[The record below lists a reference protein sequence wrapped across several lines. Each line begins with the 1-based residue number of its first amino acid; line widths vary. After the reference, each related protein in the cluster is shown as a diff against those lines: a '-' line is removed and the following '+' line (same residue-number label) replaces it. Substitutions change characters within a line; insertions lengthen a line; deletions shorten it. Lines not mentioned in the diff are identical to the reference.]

1 MANCDSRATA
11 GGFLDS
17 IEDIFSA
24 LLIAGAVVSV
34 RNGALSVKTKPGV
47 AIPSDVGRAA
57 AHSKLAL
64 TVHASSI
71 CARCGADQGVE
82 HGRGYVMTWCGPCEL
97 TEIRRRHPGQPMGF
111 FVEYAERANCKTC
124 PRVGPTHNG
133 WCLWC
138 LAKRE
143 GVDWDERL
151 EAEMGETAGPAVLP
165 VPSAA
170 ASAPPSPSPASTGPI
185 QPELFR

>member
-1 MANCDSRATA
+1 MTA
-11 GGFLDS
+11 VGSGFLDT
-17 IEDIFSA
+17 IEDVFSA
-24 LLIAGAVVSV
+24 LLTSGAVLSV
-34 RNGALSVKTKPGV
+34 RGGALSVKLKPGV
-47 AIPSDVGRAA
+47 ALPRDVGRAA
-57 AHSKLAL
+57 AHSRLAL
-64 TVHASSI
+64 TVHASST
-71 CARCGADQGVE
+71 CARCGADQPVE
-82 HGRGYVMTWCGPCEL
+82 HGRGYVLTWCGPCEFA
-97 TEIRRRHPGQPMGF
+97 EIRRRSADRPMGF

-151 EAEMGETAGPAVLP
+151 EAEMGEAGGPAALP